1 MLRREGNGVSSGGNG
16 VGNGNGVSLDEDT
29 MTFGEHGSSAEAKR
43 TVSTTRVR
51 EFRKRQKLGL
61 LVRTIR
67 ISPQQVVKLTALG
80 SWISTVG
87 AMRRPRASPSK
98 HISATACRGTT
109 MFGQT
114 SALNLPGQPKS
125 LPPTYRPGRDL
136 WAARRLIERSMPSA
150 PVERNLVGVVRSLHV
165 LSAA

>member
-16 VGNGNGVSLDEDT
+16 VLGNGNGVSLDEDP

-67 ISPQQVVKLTALG
+67 ISPQQVVKAD
-80 SWISTVG
+80 
-87 AMRRPRASPSK
+87 RA
-98 HISATACRGTT
+98 G
-109 MFGQT
+109 
-114 SALNLPGQPKS
+114 LPGFQQS
-125 LPPTYRPGRDL
+125 GR
-136 WAARRLIERSMPSA
+136 
-150 PVERNLVGVVRSLHV
+150 
-165 LSAA
+165 

>member
-1 MLRREGNGVSSGGNG
+1 MTNALHREENGVSSGGNG
-16 VGNGNGVSLDEDT
+16 VLGNGNGVSLDEDT

-80 SWISTVG
+80 YLDFNS
-87 AMRRPRASPSK
+87 
-98 HISATACRGTT
+98 RGDEKAE
-109 MFGQT
+109 GI
-114 SALNLPGQPKS
+114 AIEAYLGDS
-125 LPPTYRPGRDL
+125 L
-136 WAARRLIERSMPSA
+136 
-150 PVERNLVGVVRSLHV
+150 
-165 LSAA
+165 